1 MRQRWTNKKLAPH
14 DSHGHS
20 HEQESHGGEEK
31 HSHKH
36 ADRQEGCSA
45 AGCAVSGA
53 EVGGSHIGCSHC
65 AEDNH
70 THDGHGHSHEGH
82 DHSHGGGGSLGRRA
96 AELGISLALLLVAAL
111 VPMQRW
117 VSLVLYAGSY
127 LLAGWPIVWAAI
139 KDIGR
144 GHVFDENFLMTIAT
158 IGAVVIGDYTE
169 AVAVM
174 LFYGTG
180 ELLQD
185 LAVQRSRR
193 SIADLMDIRP
203 DFAEVKRDGVVYQ
216 VNPAEV
222 QIGEIIVVKPGEKV
236 PLDGIV
242 ESGHSFVDTL
252 ALTGESVPREV
263 LAGSEILS
271 GSINQS
277 GILEIKTNKLFG
289 DSTVSRILQLVEKA
303 GEKKAASEK
312 FITRFARYYTPA
324 VVGAAVAVA
333 LIPPIILGFGVFDEW
348 LYRALTFLII
358 SCPCALVISI
368 PIGFFGGIG
377 GASRQGVLVKGGNF
391 LEILARVDSVVFD
404 KTGTLTEGSFEV
416 DEILPAPGMDRE
428 RLALLAAAA
437 ESGSNHPIAQ
447 SIMRRFGQE
456 LSDSTV
462 KDYTEIAGKGVLAKT
477 AEGDILA
484 GNARLMQD
492 YKIDFIPCNA
502 KGAVVYV
509 AVDNR
514 FAGAITITDRIKKT
528 SAQAVRELREL
539 GVGQIAMLSGDN
551 KEAVEFVAKET
562 GIEDYSAQMLP
573 QDKVGA
579 VETAMKGRTGKS
591 ALAFVGDGIND
602 APVLAMADVGV
613 AMGGIG
619 SDAAIEAADV
629 VLMGDDPQKLPVA
642 IRVARKTLRIVREN
656 IILALGIKAVILVW
670 SLVGYVPLWIAIFA
684 DVGVALLAVMNA
696 LRAMKYR

>member
-456 LSDSTV
+456 LSGSTV

-551 KEAVEFVAKET
+551 KEAVAFVAKET

-573 QDKVGA
+573 QDKVLA